1 MGVYMMEKRF
11 LTFLIMSTVLQILVQ
26 DVTSIANWHGRI
38 NFRRSRR
45 NTVRATLKVPST
57 NAPATTLRTT
67 GRVIASSGFTN
78 TQGVSDSYSFS
89 KKKISKSTPSIAN
102 DPKGTALK
110 VETPALTEENDNTS
124 ATFNTTQWPAT
135 AVSVGNAYVSRN
147 NDVNITRPAPSEASN
162 VKISRNDNI
171 ANYSGQYKGQS
182 HDKTQ
187 SNSSYLT
194 ERKYFFQHSDKARIQ
209 KIQEF
214 LEDNGCFSASFDK
227 ETEEFIFENPSKGSM
242 RHGQALNTLE
252 TTLMSISMTAEV
264 VSLALL
270 VVIRVS
276 KSERIFVH
284 KNLLISLAFG
294 QLAYILDI
302 NIFAS
307 RNLHH
312 TICSVIAA
320 VQHYLYTSLYTWMLI
335 EAINLYLKIV
345 KVFSFGKSYAT
356 YSLIGWGI
364 PGLIVVLMAA
374 IQPSTYDM
382 STILYKDITCGTLK
396 LRGTE
401 ERERCWLNGSI
412 WKFKG
417 PVLAM
422 LLANLAIFVIVLRM
436 SFGRIG
442 STMQL
447 RPFFLSRKGLKAIF
461 ALLPLLG
468 VTFLLGFFVDFHV
481 AVEYAFV
488 LLNSI
493 QGVLF
498 FICHCVLDDQIR
510 DAMNKMLRK
519 RKRVHSLQQF
529 KQEPKKAIGM
539 ASKKTAGV
547 VKNKTNEGGKS
558 E

>member
-1 MGVYMMEKRF
+1 MY
-11 LTFLIMSTVLQILVQ
+11 LIFTVSQKGKLQ
-26 DVTSIANWHGRI
+26 
-38 NFRRSRR
+38 
-45 NTVRATLKVPST
+45 
-57 NAPATTLRTT
+57 
-67 GRVIASSGFTN
+67 
-78 TQGVSDSYSFS
+78 
-89 KKKISKSTPSIAN
+89 STPSNAN
-102 DPKGTALK
+102 IPQGTALK
-110 VETPALTEENDNTS
+110 VKTTALIKENDNTS
-124 ATFNTTQWPAT
+124 RDN
-135 AVSVGNAYVSRN
+135 S
-147 NDVNITRPAPSEASN
+147 VNITRPAPSEASN
-162 VKISRNDNI
+162 VKISGNDNI
-171 ANYSGQYKGQS
+171 ANCSGQYKGQS
-182 HDKTQ
+182 HNKTW
-187 SNSSYLT
+187 
-194 ERKYFFQHSDKARIQ
+194 HSDEVGIQ

-227 ETEEFIFENPSKGSM
+227 ETEEIIFENPAKESM
-242 RHGQALNTLE
+242 KQDQALNTLE
-252 TTLMSISMTAEV
+252 TTLMGISMTAEV

-270 VVIRVS
+270 AVIRVS

-284 KNLLISLAFG
+284 KNLLMSLAFG
-294 QLAYILDI
+294 QLVYILDM
-302 NIFAS
+302 NIFPS
-307 RNLHH
+307 KNLHH

-335 EAINLYLKIV
+335 EAINLYLKMV
-345 KVFSFGKSYAT
+345 KVFSFGKPYAT
-356 YSLIGWGI
+356 YSLIGWGV
-364 PGLIVVLMAA
+364 PGVLVALMAA

-422 LLANLAIFVIVLRM
+422 LLTNLAIFVIVLRV

-442 STMQL
+442 STSYVQTT
-447 RPFFLSRKGLKAIF
+447 RKGLKAIF

-468 VTFLLGFFVDFHV
+468 VTFLLGFFVDCHV

-498 FICHCVLDDQIR
+498 FICHCVLDDQVR
-510 DAMNKMLRK
+510 NAMNKMLRK
-519 RKRVHSLQQF
+519 RKRVHSLQQY
-529 KQEPKKAIGM
+529 KQEPKKATEM

-547 VKNKTNEGGKS
+547 VKNKTNERGTS